1 MSGGRFLSSLNR
13 LYLLLRKQ
21 KRERWD
27 RVLPFSEHLVDRW
40 EKARFLGFGEGA
52 SIYDSASVYGQ
63 VRVGAHTWVG
73 PQVILDGSG
82 GLSIGDHCS
91 ISSGAQIY
99 SHNTVSWALSGGQQP
114 YDYQAVRIGRCCFI
128 GPLAVIR
135 AGVSIGDHCV
145 IGAGSFVN
153 SDLPSHSIAAGQ
165 PARVIGVV
173 RIDAAGQVILD
184 YSGRAQ

>member
-1 MSGGRFLSSLNR
+1 MNGGRFLSA
-13 LYLLLRKQ
+13 LRRIYFLARKTTWQ
-21 KRERWD
+21 RWN

-73 PQVILDGSG
+73 PQVTLDGSG
-82 GLSIGDHCS
+82 GLEIGDYCS

-99 SHNTVSWALSGGQQP
+99 SHNTVKWALSGGREP
-114 YDYQAVRIGRCCFI
+114 YEYQAVRIGRCCFI

-135 AGVSIGDHCV
+135 AGVSIGDHCI
-145 IGAGSFVN
+145 IGACSLVSTSIPTN
-153 SDLPSHSIAAGQ
+153 SIAVGQ
-165 PARVIGVV
+165 PAKVVGRVEVDMDGHVTLV
-173 RIDAAGQVILD
+173 
-184 YSGRAQ
+184 YSDRVL